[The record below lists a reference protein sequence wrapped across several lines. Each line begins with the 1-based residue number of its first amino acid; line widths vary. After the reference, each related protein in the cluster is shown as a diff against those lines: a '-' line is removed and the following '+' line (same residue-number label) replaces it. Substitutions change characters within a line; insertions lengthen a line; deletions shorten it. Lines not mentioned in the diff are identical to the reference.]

1 MDYLAKKLNVQEI
14 GDVDVDGIDYSDYPD
29 FCDAYIESAIVLD
42 NGVWR
47 DATENELDILSEDRD
62 FVYEQ
67 VQNYLY

>member
-14 GDVDVDGIDYSDYPD
+14 ADVDVEGIDYKDYPD

-47 DATENELDILSEDRD
+47 DATENELDILSEDRE